1 MKRVM
6 LALGAAMLVASTVTA
21 ASTAN
26 AQSNVPAAKV
36 QGVIAYVTG
45 GIGQDEVNAI
55 KQVAAQYPLELEFA
69 RTAIPQNEYV
79 TDIKVLIKDH
89 QGKPVLDTVSDGPF
103 LLAKLPDGKYTVNV
117 NRHGSTKQRAV
128 QIRSQQ
134 HERLIFVWP
143 E

>member
-1 MKRVM
+1 
-6 LALGAAMLVASTVTA
+6 
-21 ASTAN
+21 
-26 AQSNVPAAKV
+26 
-36 QGVIAYVTG
+36 
-45 GIGQDEVNAI
+45 VNAI

-79 TDIKVLIKDH
+79 TDVKVLIKDH
-89 QGKPVLDTVSDGPF
+89 QGTLVLDTISDGPF
-103 LLAKLPDGKYTVNV
+103 LLAKLPDGKYIVNV
-117 NRHGSTKQRAV
+117 SRQGSTKQRAV